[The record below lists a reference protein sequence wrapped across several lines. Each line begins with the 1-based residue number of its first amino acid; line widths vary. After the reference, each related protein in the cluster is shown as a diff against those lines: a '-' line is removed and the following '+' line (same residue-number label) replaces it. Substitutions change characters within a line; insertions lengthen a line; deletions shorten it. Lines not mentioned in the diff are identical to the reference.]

1 MINRIIGML
10 ILIAH
15 SAAVCGQSNPGAG
28 AAPVSEEPLAVG
40 PKVKWDKTILEMGEI
55 DFKVEKKGEFTIT
68 NAGNEPLLLTYV
80 RSSCGCITLDY
91 SEAPILPG
99 RSTKIK
105 VTHDGNDPPG
115 DFFKTVTVVTNADTD
130 RTVLQIKGSIVQK

>member
-1 MINRIIGML
+1 MINKIIGL
-10 ILIAH
+10 ILLIFI
-15 SAAVCGQSNPGAG
+15 SIPVLGQSSISVSG
-28 AAPVSEEPLAVG
+28 SEEPLAVG
-40 PKVKWDKTILEMGEI
+40 PKVKWDKTILEMGEM
-55 DFKVEKKGEFTIT
+55 DFKVEKKGEFTLT

-80 RSSCGCITLDY
+80 RASCGCITLDY

-115 DFFKTVTVVTNADTD
+115 EFFKTVTVVTNADTD
-130 RTVLQIKGSIVQK
+130 RTVLQIKGSIVQQ

>member
-1 MINRIIGML
+1 MINKIIGL
-10 ILIAH
+10 IVLIFI
-15 SAAVCGQSNPGAG
+15 SISVFGQSANSVSG
-28 AAPVSEEPLAVG
+28 SEEPLAVG
-40 PKVKWDKTILEMGEI
+40 PKAKWDKTLLEMGEME
-55 DFKVEKKGEFTIT
+55 FKVEKKGEFTLT

-80 RSSCGCITLDY
+80 RASCGCITLDY

-115 DFFKTVTVVTNADTD
+115 EFFKTVTVVTNADTD
-130 RTVLQIKGSIVQK
+130 RTVLQIKGSIVQQ